1 MTIMRLA
8 PAVASAVALAAGLAA
23 CGSSS
28 NDTGNPS
35 SSGGGAS
42 KAVTL
47 NGAGSTFAAPVYQEW
62 ANQLKGQG
70 ITLNYQPVGSG
81 AGIASLQK
89 GTVNFA
95 GSDPALAPED
105 KSGLEKGTPVQVPMF
120 FGAIT
125 LSYNL
130 PSVKQKLKIDGAT
143 AADIFSTKIKK
154 WNDPALAKLNPGV
167 KLPSTNITV
176 VHRSDSSGTTKGFT
190 TFLADYSPSWKSQYG
205 ADKDIKWAA
214 GTTGA
219 KGNDGVAAAIKQ
231 TEGAI
236 GYVEQAYALQ
246 NNFTFFDVKNSAGRF
261 VSPTL
266 SSTTAAGD
274 GLEVPSDLG
283 ISTINA
289 PSASAYPIAS
299 QTFIDTYQDLCK
311 AGMSKSTAAGLKKF
325 LTFGL
330 SQGQSVAKQLQYAT
344 LPSDIQSKAMQA
356 VNNLQCNGQAL

>member
-1 MTIMRLA
+1 MSIMRIA
-8 PAVASAVALAAGLAA
+8 PALASVAALAVGVAA
-23 CGSSS
+23 CGSG
-28 NDTGNPS
+28 DTGNSNSGS
-35 SSGGGAS
+35 SNSS
-42 KAVTL
+42 KSSTL
-47 NGAGSTFAAPVYQEW
+47 SGAGSTFAAPVYSEW
-62 ANQLKGQG
+62 ANQLKSQG

-105 KSGLEKGTPVQVPMF
+105 KQGLTKGKAVQVPMF

-130 PSVKQKLKIDGAT
+130 PGVKQKLKIDGAT
-143 AADIFSTKIKK
+143 AAGIFATKIKK
-154 WNDPALAKLNPGV
+154 WNDPAIAKLNPGV
-167 KLPSTNITV
+167 KLPATNITV

-190 TFLADYSPSWKSQYG
+190 TFLSDYSPSWKSQYG

-246 NNFTFFDVKNSAGRF
+246 NHFTFFDVKNAAGKYIA
-261 VSPTL
+261 PTL
-266 SSTTAAGD
+266 ASTTAAGD
-274 GLEVPSDLG
+274 GLKVPADLG
-283 ISTINA
+283 ISTINSPNKA
-289 PSASAYPIAS
+289 AYPIAS
-299 QTFIDTYQDLCK
+299 QTFVDVYHDLCK
-311 AGMSKSTAAGLKKF
+311 AGMSQSVASGLKKF

-330 SQGQSVAKQLQYAT
+330 GQGQSVAKQLQFAT
-344 LPSDIQSKAMQA
+344 LPSSIQSQAMQA
-356 VNNLQCNGQAL
+356 VDGLQCNGKTL